1 MRPRRGWG
9 QGQLTCEAEIRE
21 TSCRPVRS
29 EDETLAGAPLCSLML
44 TFLSLSTREIAL
56 GEVLP
61 GRQGGREGK
70 GEEGE
75 GSCPQHQAPGCP
87 APPAL
92 EPPRLLPKVLA
103 HQLAGYGRQGWKP
116 QARLHCG
123 AGWRQP
129 PWAGQG
135 AGPGSP
141 TPGAAPSSPLAR
153 VLAAPGPRPRGFGL
167 HPVGMIRE
175 PWSTLQDRGAPGS
188 GTPSGSEQGRQ
199 AGAGV
204 CLRNPLVPPP
214 PHKAGSLRDPE
225 MPPDHTAQ
233 RKHKATQLP
242 RRKLDLGGR
251 GRSLCPGLV
260 GPGITAG
267 RTDAP
272 GWPTDLGS
280 PPPPCTEGS
289 LLLPNTA
296 RQVLRGQGKS
306 YKAS

>member
-61 GRQGGREGK
+61 RRRGGCGRAG
-70 GEEGE
+70 GE
-75 GSCPQHQAPGCP
+75 GSCPQHPGPWLPCAPCP
-87 APPAL
+87 
-92 EPPRLLPKVLA
+92 LPKVHT
-103 HQLAGYGRQGWKP
+103 HQLAGCGRQGWKP

-123 AGWRQP
+123 AGWRWP

-167 HPVGMIRE
+167 HPAGMRRK
-175 PWSTLQDRGAPGS
+175 PWSALQGWGAPGS
-188 GTPSGSEQGRQ
+188 STPSGSEQGRQ
-199 AGAGV
+199 ARGRG

-214 PHKAGSLRDPE
+214 PHKAGSPRDPE
-225 MPPDHTAQ
+225 MPPDHTEQ
-233 RKHKATQLP
+233 RKNKAQ
-242 RRKLDLGGR
+242 D
-251 GRSLCPGLV
+251 CPG
-260 GPGITAG
+260 
-267 RTDAP
+267 
-272 GWPTDLGS
+272 GS
-280 PPPPCTEGS
+280 ST
-289 LLLPNTA
+289 
-296 RQVLRGQGKS
+296 
-306 YKAS
+306 

>member
-1 MRPRRGWG
+1 M
-9 QGQLTCEAEIRE
+9 
-21 TSCRPVRS
+21 
-29 EDETLAGAPLCSLML
+29 
-44 TFLSLSTREIAL
+44 
-56 GEVLP
+56 
-61 GRQGGREGK
+61 
-70 GEEGE
+70 
-75 GSCPQHQAPGCP
+75 
-87 APPAL
+87 
-92 EPPRLLPKVLA
+92 LA

-123 AGWRQP
+123 AGWRRP

-175 PWSTLQDRGAPGS
+175 PWSTLQGRGAPGS

-199 AGAGV
+199 AGAGL

-225 MPPDHTAQ
+225 MTPDHTAQ

-260 GPGITAG
+260 GPGVTAG

-272 GWPTDLGS
+272 GWPTNLGS
-280 PPPPCTEGS
+280 PPRPHVQKAPCCFQTQQGRCSEAEKRVTRRAEGRARTQTRPLRAQLGGSFQRAAPPLDLAMVS
-289 LLLPNTA
+289 
-296 RQVLRGQGKS
+296 QLRGPRDPHRCCLAWDWSWRRHGLDAPWKKEAQQADGGRRGI
-306 YKAS
+306 